1 MGVCIK
7 LNPTLEESERKKK
20 RRNQPSRAGHRRG
33 GGGASATYLGIP
45 IVVHDDK
52 V

>member
-1 MGVCIK
+1 MCVCVCIK
-7 LNPTLEESERKKK
+7 LNPTLESERQEK
-20 RRNQPSRAGHRRG
+20 RRNQPSRAGHRME
-33 GGGASATYLGIP
+33 GASATYLGIP

>member
-1 MGVCIK
+1 MCVCIK
-7 LNPTLEESERKKK
+7 LNPTLESERQKK
-20 RRNQPSRAGHRRG
+20 REETSLVVPGTG